1 MAMPFSLDQFYQ
13 HNRRTL
19 TWLAL
24 AGMLWLLRDFFALVF
39 LSFVLAFV
47 ALPVARFIQRLMRVP
62 YRLSLAGVY
71 LLFLAAL
78 ASFAA
83 VVTPNV
89 IREANRL
96 MERLGDIEQTLVALK
111 SDFLAQY
118 PSLERPFVGYLR
130 SALDDQSL
138 ARVDERLDRAAQ
150 QMGLQ
155 EDGPETNEHSV
166 NHGNPPDDATRRY
179 RVLEE
184 NLLLEH
190 VLAKQRARIRE
201 QVPRL
206 INLLYRTTVTTLLAL
221 LLSFL
226 VLVDLERLRKHVRS
240 LQSSRLHDLYEDAAQ
255 PVLRFTYVVGRAIQA
270 QAAIA
275 VVNTS
280 LTAVG
285 LSLLQIPL
293 LTMLSLVVFVCSFIP
308 VLGVFISTTPI
319 LLVALNAGGVD
330 KALGVVALVVL
341 VHAVESY
348 VLNPWIYGRHLNL
361 NPVLVLIVL
370 LVGYHLFGI
379 WGMVLGVPVA
389 LYLLHD
395 VFGVP
400 LWGEE
405 GLPAPEE

>member
-1 MAMPFSLDQFYQ
+1 MPFSLDQFYQ
-13 HNRRTL
+13 LNRRTL

-24 AGMLWLLRDFFALVF
+24 VGLIWLLRDFFALVF
-39 LSFVLAFV
+39 LTFVLAFV
-47 ALPVARFIQRLMRVP
+47 ALPAARIGQRLLRVP
-62 YRLSLAGVY
+62 YWASLAGVY
-71 LLFLAAL
+71 LVFLLAL
-78 ASFAA
+78 ASFVAI
-83 VVTPNV
+83 VTPNV
-89 IREANRL
+89 IREANR
-96 MERLGDIEQTLVALK
+96 MMDRLGDIEATLVSLK
-111 SDFLAQY
+111 SDFLAKY
-118 PSLERPFVGYLR
+118 PSLQRPFVGYLR

-138 ARVDERLDRAAQ
+138 ARVDEQLDQAARR
-150 QMGLQ
+150 MGLD
-155 EDGPETNEHSV
+155 EAGPHAGEQNA
-166 NHGNPPDDATRRY
+166 NHEGPSDDTTRRY

-190 VLAKQRARIRE
+190 VFAKERARVRE

-221 LLSFL
+221 LFSFL
-226 VLVDLERLRKHVRS
+226 VLVDLERLRKYMRS
-240 LQSSRLHDLYEDAAQ
+240 LQTSRLHDLYEDAAQ

-270 QAAIA
+270 QAVIA

-285 LSLLQIPL
+285 MSFLQVPL
-293 LTMLSLVVFVCSFIP
+293 LTMLSLIVFVCSFIP

-330 KALGVVALVVL
+330 KALGVIALVVL
-341 VHAVESY
+341 VHAIESY
-348 VLNPWIYGRHLNL
+348 VLNPWIYGRHLKL
-361 NPVLVLIVL
+361 NPVLVLMVL

-395 VFGVP
+395 VLGVP

-405 GLPAPEE
+405 SALAGQ